1 MWLVFCA
8 STYLHPLRAAPNS
21 IFLLDSFPLM
31 GKRQLGPCWASKHN
45 TCLRVEPKVIP
56 GHVTKFQL
64 LHLAV
69 AIATDGQSDNAYVR
83 RVGGGMT
90 LAIWQ

>member
-1 MWLVFCA
+1 MSVVGFCA

-31 GKRQLGPCWASKHN
+31 GKRQLGPCRASKHT
-45 TCLRVEPKVIP
+45 TCLRIEPKVIP
-56 GHVTKFQL
+56 GHVTKFL
-64 LHLAV
+64 LRLAV
-69 AIATDGQSDNAYVR
+69 ALATDVQSDNAYVR